1 MDANDPLVAS
11 CLLLNCPAGV
21 LFFPVPSAGRVSES
35 ILWATLA
42 AGAKGVL
49 AIGCHHGNCASQNGT
64 DWAVARVQS
73 VVEKLNLPQGFAPR
87 VGYASVASNEPARLS
102 RVVNQFCS
110 TLSEG
115 PVRNKSGVSNGH
127 GT

>member
-11 CLLLNCPAGV
+11 CPLIELPAGV
-21 LFFPVPSAGRVSES
+21 LFFPVPCAGRVSES

-64 DWAVARVQS
+64 DWAVA
-73 VVEKLNLPQGFAPR
+73 
-87 VGYASVASNEPARLS
+87 S
-102 RVVNQFCS
+102 RAERGGE
-110 TLSEG
+110 T
-115 PVRNKSGVSNGH
+115 
-127 GT
+127 